1 MDNFLFPPSLKKGDS
16 IGVISPSDFIEKSD
30 IEKSLSIV
38 KSWGLEAVLGE
49 HVYDQEE
56 GFAAGT
62 AADRF
67 NDLKKMVSDKKI
79 KMIWCTLGGFAATQL
94 WPFIDEPFAKKIVD
108 NPKIIMGYSDVCI
121 LSDLWFRL
129 GLGSI
134 HGTNLAG
141 LSGLD
146 EESQSWTRKLL
157 FGELDKTLLLID
169 DGVSI
174 REGVAKG
181 RLLCSNLDSLVAC
194 FGTKFDPFDYGDD
207 DLILGIEEYEQ
218 YKSDIQRQID
228 MIMNHKKADRIK
240 GFILGKFR
248 NLKFDEEYS
257 KWYTKNETWEII
269 SRRIAAVNKDLPVIT
284 WSNFGH
290 VGDRFIAFKN
300 GIRVELVSKG
310 NKSTLVEI

>member
-1 MDNFLFPPSLKKGDS
+1 MDSFLFPPSLKKGDS

-38 KSWGLEAVLGE
+38 KSWGAEVVLGK
-49 HVYDQEE
+49 HVYDQED

-62 AADRF
+62 AVDRF
-67 NDLKKMVSDKKI
+67 NDLRKMVSDKKI

-94 WPFIDEPFAKKIVD
+94 WPYVDESFIRMIVS

-121 LSDLWFRL
+121 LSHLWFRL
-129 GLGSI
+129 GLSSI

-141 LSGLD
+141 LSDLD

-157 FGELDKTLLLID
+157 FGEVSRNLSLIS

-194 FGTKFDPFDYGDD
+194 FGTKFDPFDYGND
-207 DLILGIEEYEQ
+207 DLILGLEEYEQ

-228 MIMNHKKADRIK
+228 MIMNHKKANRIK

-257 KWYTKNETWEII
+257 KWFAKNETWEII
-269 SRRIAAVNKDLPVIT
+269 SRRIAAVDKKLPVIT

-300 GIRVELVSKG
+300 GIMVEMVAKG
-310 NKSTLVEI
+310 NKSSLVEI